1 MSQTNLKNLA
11 VLALGL
17 ASLPALAATELAR
30 VLSSTPVIIN
40 NSAPQEYC
48 GTIPVRTT
56 ESSSGNPGAGAI
68 FGAIAGG
75 LLGHAVGGGTGRDL
89 ATAAGVMGGAVLG
102 HEAAKGQTRDTYEEH
117 RICSTDNSSISQTTV
132 YNVVYEYGGKP
143 YSVQLPYSPGATIE
157 IEVTP
162 TVVGQSSSMTTH
174 WAPANAGNTTIISR
188 TEYVPQ
194 VVYLAPRPYYGV
206 YPQQRPPH
214 YRPHPY
220 PRPYSGA
227 YGQGYTRIQ
236 RNGVDSVIYYNSP
249 RPVYGR

>member
-1 MSQTNLKNLA
+1 MSHANLKTVA
-11 VLALGL
+11 AIALRL

-30 VLSSTPVIIN
+30 VLSSTPVIIQN
-40 NSAPQEYC
+40 AAPQEAC
-48 GTIPVRTT
+48 GSIPVRTT
-56 ESSSGNPGAGAI
+56 QTTSGNPGAGAI

-75 LLGHAVGGGTGRDL
+75 LLGNAVGGGSGRDL

-102 HEAAKGQTRDTYEEH
+102 HEAAKGQTRETYEEH
-117 RICSTDNSSISQTTV
+117 RICSTDSSSISQTTV

-162 TVVGQSSSMTTH
+162 QVVGQSSSMTTH
-174 WAPANAGNTTIISR
+174 WGPANAGNTTIISR

-206 YPQQRPPH
+206 YPQQRPH
-214 YRPHPY
+214 YRPHYQPHGYPY
-220 PRPYSGA
+220 R
-227 YGQGYTRIQ
+227 QGYTRIQ
-236 RNGVDSVIYYNSP
+236 RNGVDSTIYYNSP